1 MRKGR
6 RELGQSQAGELDL
19 ERTALAFDSHGL
31 GWAQLESPLTS
42 SKAYSPHLPDTPW
55 GDG

>member
-6 RELGQSQAGELDL
+6 RELGQSQEGELDL
-19 ERTALAFDSHGL
+19 EGAALTFDSHGL
-31 GWAQLESPLTS
+31 GWAQLESPLTP
-42 SKAYSPHLPDTPW
+42 SKAYSPHLPDTLW